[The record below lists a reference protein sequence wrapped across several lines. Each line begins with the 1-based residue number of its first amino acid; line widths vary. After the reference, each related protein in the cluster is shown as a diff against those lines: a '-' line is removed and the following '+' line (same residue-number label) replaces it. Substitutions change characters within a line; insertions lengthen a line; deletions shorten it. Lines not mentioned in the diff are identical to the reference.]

1 MTSET
6 NKAIVHRYVE
16 EGYNAGNLAVLDELC
31 APDLIYH
38 DPPQPAVRDLSAMKQ
53 LWTAQR
59 AAFADLRVTIEDMVA
74 EGDKVVK
81 RFTLRGTH
89 TGDFDGLPPT
99 GKQFTLEGIT
109 IVRLADAKIQE
120 IWEAYDMLGVL
131 QQLGVI
137 PQAEAVA
144 A

>member
-1 MTSET
+1 
-6 NKAIVHRYVE
+6 
-16 EGYNAGNLAVLDELC
+16 
-31 APDLIYH
+31 
-38 DPPQPAVRDLSAMKQ
+38 MKQ

-59 AAFADLRVTIEDMVA
+59 AAFADLRVTIEDLVA

-89 TGDFDGLPPT
+89 TGAFEGLPPT
-99 GKQFTLEGIT
+99 GKQIMLDGIT
-109 IVRLADAKIQE
+109 IVRLADGKIQE

-137 PQAEAVA
+137 PQAERASV
-144 A
+144 